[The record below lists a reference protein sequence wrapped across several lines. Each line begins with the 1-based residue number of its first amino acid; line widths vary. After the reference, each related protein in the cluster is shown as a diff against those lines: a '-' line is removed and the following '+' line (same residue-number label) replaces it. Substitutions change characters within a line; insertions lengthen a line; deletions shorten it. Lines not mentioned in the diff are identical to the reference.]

1 MCAHLQNICWG
12 SLEVEQACGV
22 ISVNEGVH
30 FDELR
35 FPYIYINIYK

>member
-1 MCAHLQNICWG
+1 MCTSADCWD

-22 ISVNEGVH
+22 ISLVEGVH

-35 FPYIYINIYK
+35 FP